1 MMNHCEYAF
10 KTLDLQEQ
18 IQKKKGQLIQVEKNK
33 DEIETKLF
41 DLQDELKCSEE
52 ALIFLQEK
60 ARTIQKQLEYRINS
74 MVTSALSD
82 IFPDPY
88 EFKAE
93 FEVARGRTECRLK
106 LVRDGKEYSPKNGTG
121 DGPVDVAAF
130 ALRPTCLK
138 LSKGNNSKILILDE
152 PFRCLAKSLHSE
164 AGGLLQ
170 KMAKTEGLGYQIL
183 LATHSVGDSG
193 LESGADKTFTVKRK
207 GKVSKIK

>member
-1 MMNHCEYAF
+1 MIEYL
-10 KTLDLQEQ
+10 KKQVQE
-18 IQKKKGQLIQVEKNK
+18 KKGQLLQIEKNR
-33 DEIETKLF
+33 DEIEAKLHALQE
-41 DLQDELKCSEE
+41 DLNCSEE

-60 ARTIQKQLEYRINS
+60 ARTIQKQLEYKINS

-138 LSKGNNSKILILDE
+138 LSRGSQSKVLILDE
-152 PFRCLAKSLHSE
+152 PFKCLAKSLHSE
-164 AGGLLQ
+164 AGALLQ
-170 KMAKTEGLGYQIL
+170 KMAKTNGLGYQII
-183 LATHSVGDSG
+183 LATHSVGDGG
-193 LESGADKTFTVKRK
+193 LESGADKTFVVNKKGDYSRVKEK
-207 GKVSKIK
+207 

>member
-1 MMNHCEYAF
+1 MIEYL
-10 KTLDLQEQ
+10 KKQ
-18 IQKKKGQLIQVEKNK
+18 IQNKKGQLLQVEKNK
-33 DEIETKLF
+33 EEIETKLHG
-41 DLQDELKCSEE
+41 LQEDLKCSEE

-60 ARTIQKQLEYRINS
+60 ARAIQKQLEYRINS

-106 LVRDGKEYSPKNGTG
+106 LVREGKEYSPKNGTG
-121 DGPVDVAAF
+121 DGPVDVVAF

-138 LSKGNNSKILILDE
+138 LSRGVHSKVLILDE

-164 AGGLLQ
+164 AGALLQ
-170 KMAKTEGLGYQIL
+170 KMAKTEGLEYQII
-183 LATHSVGDSG
+183 LATHSIGEGG
-193 LESGADKTFTVKRK
+193 LESGANKTFMISKK
-207 GKVSKIK
+207 GMYSRAKEKQ